1 MIRNTQKIGIHGQID
16 LRWTHF
22 DGDYPIFKFRIGDS
36 RGRIILEGEDSGTGR
51 KMPDASKSMH
61 SLVTDLLDAADRW
74 EPEAPGW
81 LYDGYIPSAVAE
93 WAHDAR
99 DDLVAV
105 RGALVPI
112 MAMEL

>member
-1 MIRNTQKIGIHGQID
+1 MLRNTQRIGEHGQID
-16 LRWTHF
+16 VRWIDF
-22 DGDYPIFKFRIGDS
+22 DGDYPIFEYRVADS
-36 RGRIILEGEDSGTGR
+36 KGKLILQGQDSGAAL

-105 RGALVPI
+105 RDALVPI